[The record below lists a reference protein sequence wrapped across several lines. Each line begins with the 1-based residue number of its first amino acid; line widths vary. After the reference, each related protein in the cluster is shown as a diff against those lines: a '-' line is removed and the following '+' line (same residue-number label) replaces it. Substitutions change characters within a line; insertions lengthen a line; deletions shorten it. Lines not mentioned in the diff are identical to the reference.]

1 MLLGATFCLIL
12 MLLLFLF
19 PTRSGVMSVL
29 LIIVQMTFR
38 MKNKNGSA
46 ERERERESA
55 TYKGFI
61 ILENKMLV
69 FVSEPGP
76 IFQNAKYNW
85 LVVWSEGT
93 CF

>member
-1 MLLGATFCLIL
+1 MDL
-12 MLLLFLF
+12 
-19 PTRSGVMSVL
+19 
-29 LIIVQMTFR
+29 Q
-38 MKNKNGSA
+38 
-46 ERERERESA
+46 RERERESA

>member
-46 ERERERESA
+46 ERERESA